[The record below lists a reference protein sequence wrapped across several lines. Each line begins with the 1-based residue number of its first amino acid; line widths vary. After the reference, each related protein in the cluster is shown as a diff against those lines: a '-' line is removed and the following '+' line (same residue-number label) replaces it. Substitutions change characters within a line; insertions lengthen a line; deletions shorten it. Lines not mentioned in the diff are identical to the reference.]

1 MTSETPRFST
11 GDRIKVVQG
20 PYTDFQGVVTHPAPS
35 PDTVR
40 VTLAFFG
47 RRAPVT
53 LQRSFIAPLRQHP

>member
-1 MTSETPRFST
+1 MTSETPRFSA

-20 PYTDFQGVVTHPAPS
+20 PYTDFQGVVTHAAPS
-35 PDTVR
+35 PDMVR

-53 LQRSFIAPLRQHP
+53 LPRSFVAPIRQQP